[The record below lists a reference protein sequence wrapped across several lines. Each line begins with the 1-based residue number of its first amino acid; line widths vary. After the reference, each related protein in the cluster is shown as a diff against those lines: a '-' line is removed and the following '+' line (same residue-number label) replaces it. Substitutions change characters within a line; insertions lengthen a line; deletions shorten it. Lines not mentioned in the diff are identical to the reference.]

1 MHGSPGHLSLLAG
14 SHVAKW
20 NGVELCLGFPTRLSE
35 GHPVL
40 NDLDARKSLDP
51 VLSAPLRLSNPHP
64 TIVIDPGHGGIQA
77 GTKSTLY
84 NHYEKEFTL
93 DWAKRLAPLLT
104 VQGWN
109 VVLTRVRDEVVP
121 LTNRVSLA
129 ESVHADLFLS
139 LHFNSSFPR
148 SDQSGV
154 ETYCMTPT
162 GMPSN
167 LTRGYED
174 DPNLVAPN
182 NAFDRENLQL
192 AMMLHRS
199 ILEGAHAADR
209 GVRHARFMDVLKGQ
223 NRPAVLIEGGY
234 LSNPEEAALIGSAA
248 YRQRLAASVAGA
260 LEKLLPARSSSVTQ
274 R

>member
-1 MHGSPGHLSLLAG
+1 MG
-14 SHVAKW
+14 SHVTKW
-20 NGVELCLGFPTRLSE
+20 NGVELCLGFPVRFSE

-40 NDLDARKSLDP
+40 NELDAQKSLEP
-51 VLSAPLRLSNPHP
+51 VLAPPLRLTTPHP
-64 TIVIDPGHGGIQA
+64 TIVIDPGHGGNQA

-84 NHYEKEFTL
+84 NRFEKEFTL
-93 DWAKRLAPLLT
+93 DWAKRLAALLKL
-104 VQGWN
+104 QGWN
-109 VVLTRVRDEVVP
+109 VVLTRFGDEAVP
-121 LTNRVSLA
+121 LTNRVAVAELA
-129 ESVHADLFLS
+129 RANIFLS

-148 SDQSGV
+148 TDQSGI

-174 DPNLVAPN
+174 DPRLVTPN
-182 NAFDRENLQL
+182 NSFDRENLQL
-192 AMMLHRS
+192 AMLLHRA
-199 ILEGAHAADR
+199 ILEGAHPADR

-234 LSNPEEAALIGSAA
+234 LSNPEEAELIGTPA
-248 YRQRLAASVAGA
+248 YRQRLAASVASA
-260 LEKLLPARSSSVTQ
+260 LETLLPGNQTSVTQ